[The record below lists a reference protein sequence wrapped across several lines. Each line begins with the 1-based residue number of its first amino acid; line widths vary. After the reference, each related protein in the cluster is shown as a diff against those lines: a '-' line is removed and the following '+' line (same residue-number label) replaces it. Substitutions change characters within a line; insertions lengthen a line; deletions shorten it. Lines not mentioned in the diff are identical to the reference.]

1 MARRKNPGY
10 TVFKMIFF
18 LHDNKYF
25 HYIMELGSSNYRLVE
40 KYEIR
45 TNFFLFRFSLK
56 LFWQQDNN
64 YKS

>member
-1 MARRKNPGY
+1 
-10 TVFKMIFF
+10 
-18 LHDNKYF
+18 
-25 HYIMELGSSNYRLVE
+25 MELGSSNYNLVE